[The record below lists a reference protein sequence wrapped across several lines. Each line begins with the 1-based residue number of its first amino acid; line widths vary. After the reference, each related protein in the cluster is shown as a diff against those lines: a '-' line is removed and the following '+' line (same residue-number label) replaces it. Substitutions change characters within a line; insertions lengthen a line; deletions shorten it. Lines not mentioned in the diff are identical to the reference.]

1 MTTRRPASAARSL
14 LLFFIDDQTAAIIA
28 THDDDDVGRW
38 AEEHGVVSHNFD
50 LAFHVC
56 GSGVGCGSSCRPN
69 GHRADAVMA
78 RL

>member
-28 THDDDDVGRW
+28 THDDDVGRW